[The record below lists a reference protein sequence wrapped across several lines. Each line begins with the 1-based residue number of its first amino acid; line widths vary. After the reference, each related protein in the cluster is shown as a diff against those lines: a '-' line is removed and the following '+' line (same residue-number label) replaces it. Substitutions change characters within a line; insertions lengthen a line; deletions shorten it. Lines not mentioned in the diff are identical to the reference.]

1 MSAELR
7 RWLWA
12 IRGAAPPDWFLEV
25 RHTRE
30 GSGMGRVFHPV
41 GQVDEAARTVA
52 RLGQRC
58 DTYVS
63 VLPRVRRS
71 GTADDV
77 SVGHV
82 VWVDL
87 DRPGAVEAAQA
98 FPISPSMTLSSG
110 NGQHRY
116 WVLDRPTP
124 AAEIVEANQRLAA
137 HLGGDPACTD
147 AARIMRAPG
156 TLNLKNR
163 ENPRP
168 CRVIETTPDTWSLA
182 DLLAEVPP
190 LPVKPVKVKP
200 LPIGTADDPIKR
212 VPPPVYFAALT
223 GLEPGRDGMVSCPL
237 HDDRTPSCRIYDEP
251 DRGWWCFGCQAGG
264 DVYDLAARLWSV
276 PTTGRAF
283 IELRQRIA
291 AALIGGSHD

>member
-1 MSAELR
+1 
-7 RWLWA
+7 
-12 IRGAAPPDWFLEV
+12 
-25 RHTRE
+25 
-30 GSGMGRVFHPV
+30 MGRT
-41 GQVDEAARTVA
+41 EE
-52 RLGQRC
+52 
-58 DTYVS
+58 
-63 VLPRVRRS
+63 
-71 GTADDV
+71 
-77 SVGHV
+77 
-82 VWVDL
+82 W
-87 DRPGAVEAAQA
+87 
-98 FPISPSMTLSSG
+98 FPI
-110 NGQHRY
+110 
-116 WVLDRPTP
+116 
-124 AAEIVEANQRLAA
+124 
-137 HLGGDPACTD
+137 GDPAEIAFALIGGLERIANKRLRFSFGRLVQRQAKRGTWVAVVLGCSLGAD

-163 ENPRP
+163 KNPRP
-168 CRVIETTPDTWSLA
+168 CRVIAKTPDTWSLT

-190 LPVKPVKVKP
+190 LPVKRVKVKL
-200 LPIGTADDPIKR
+200 LPTGTADDPIKR

-264 DVYDLAARLWSV
+264 DVYDLAARLCSV